1 MAEMPFN
8 EKVAEAFKNIPKGAA
23 GGLPDFLGIEI
34 FDAGPGTLTARLAVR
49 DEFLT
54 GFGNMHGG
62 VLSAFCDHMLGCV
75 CYPAMS
81 KGQWAATTEF
91 KINLTAP
98 VKGGTV
104 EARAEILNLSR
115 SQAVVRIDMNNDGR
129 ACAMAQGT
137 VTIHNPRSSGAS
149 SR

>member
-1 MAEMPFN
+1 MAEIPFN
-8 EKVAEAFKNIPKGAA
+8 EKVAAAFTNAPSDAG
-23 GGLPDFLGIEI
+23 GGLPGFLGIDI
-34 FDAGPGTLTARLAVR
+34 YDAGPGTLTARLAVR

-81 KGQWAATTEF
+81 QGQWAATTEF

-98 VKGGTV
+98 VKEGTV

-115 SQAVVRIDMNNDGR
+115 SQAVVRIDMTNDGR
-129 ACAMAQGT
+129 PCAMAQGT
-137 VTIHNPRSSGAS
+137 VTIRNPR
-149 SR
+149 